1 MRVLVIEDEIDL
13 LSIIARAL
21 RENGYAVDEA
31 SDGEDGL
38 FKAMTWTYDAIVL
51 DLMLPRMSGWD
62 FLRRLRKKHKTPVL
76 ILSARDTV
84 KDRVDGLDLGA
95 DDYLIKPFALTELL
109 ARLQALIRRSVGQA
123 VPQIIIGDIVID
135 LRTRTVRQAAQE
147 IELTAREFAIV
158 EMLALQRGELVTRT
172 RIYDHIFD
180 ENDDSLS
187 NLMEV
192 HVSNIRKKLGKDFI
206 ATRRGQGYIILSE
219 PETQAG
225 DGDD

>member
-1 MRVLVIEDEIDL
+1 MRVLVIEDEADL
-13 LSIIARAL
+13 LSVIARAL

-31 SDGEDGL
+31 GDGNDGL
-38 FKAMTWTYDAIVL
+38 FKALTWTYDAVVL
-51 DLMLPRMSGWD
+51 DIMLPSLNGWD

-95 DDYLIKPFALTELL
+95 DDYLTKPFALTELL
-109 ARLQALIRRSVGQA
+109 ARLQALIRRSAGKA
-123 VPQIIIGDIVID
+123 APEIVID
-135 LRTRTVRQAAQE
+135 DVTINLRTRTVTRAGHAV
-147 IELTAREFAIV
+147 ELTAREFAIL
-158 EMLALQRGELVTRT
+158 ELLALARGELVTRT

-187 NLMEV
+187 NLVEV

-206 ATRRGQGYIILSE
+206 TTRRGQGYII
-219 PETQAG
+219 
-225 DGDD
+225 DD